1 MLKGE
6 YKVGVLGATGTVGQ
20 RFILHLHNHP
30 FFKLVALGASSRSAG
45 KAYRD
50 VTKWKQ
56 VKQIPESVQRMQ
68 VEECTVEHFQQCDI
82 VFSGLDHDVAGPIE
96 DALRKAH
103 VAVFSN
109 AKNYRRD
116 PLVPLVVPLINTSH
130 YSVLPAQQKSLGL
143 TKGYIVAN
151 ANCSTTALVVP
162 LAALEKAFGPLEQ
175 VQATTLQAISGS
187 GYPGLPSLDILDNV
201 VPYIGSEE
209 DKMEWETYKILGGVS
224 AQNDAFDYHAQ
235 SPLTVSAT
243 CNRVPVI
250 DGHTVC
256 AGVKFASKVKPSPQQ
271 VMEALSAY
279 TCDAQHVGAP
289 SAPQQVITVHQE
301 QDRPQPRL
309 DRDHQNGAG
318 VNVGRVR
325 GDALFDIKFVVLAN
339 NVQIGAATSSV
350 MNAEV
355 AALQGYV

>member
-1 MLKGE
+1 MNKE
-6 YKVGVLGATGTVGQ
+6 FKVGVLGATGTVGQ

-45 KAYRD
+45 QPYIRATR
-50 VTKWKQ
+50 WKQ
-56 VKQIPESVQRMQ
+56 SKPIPESVKD
-68 VEECTVEHFQQCDI
+68 VIIKECTTENFKDCDI

-96 DALRKAH
+96 SGLREAQ

-116 PLVPLVVPLINTSH
+116 PLVPLVVPLINTDH
-130 YSVLPAQQKSLGL
+130 YKIIPAQQEPLGL
-143 TKGYIVAN
+143 KKGYIVAN

-162 LAALEKAFGPLEQ
+162 LAALEKSFGPLEL

-209 DKMEWETYKILGGVS
+209 DKMEWETYKILGGINSDLKSFEYHQASPLKVS
-224 AQNDAFDYHAQ
+224 A
-235 SPLTVSAT
+235 S

-250 DGHTVC
+250 DGHMVC
-256 AGVKFASKVKPSPQQ
+256 ASVKFASPNKPTPEQ
-271 VMEALSAY
+271 VMEAFKNY
-279 TCDAQHVGAP
+279 KCDAQSVGAP
-289 SAPQQVITVHQE
+289 SAPAQVITVHE
-301 QDRPQPRL
+301 EEDRPQPRL

-325 GDALFDIKFVVLAN
+325 EDSIFDIKFVVLAN

>member
-1 MLKGE
+1 M
-6 YKVGVLGATGTVGQ
+6 
-20 RFILHLHNHP
+20 HLYNHP
-30 FFKLVALGASSRSAG
+30 FFKLISLGASSRSAG
-45 KAYRD
+45 KHYAD
-50 VTKWKQ
+50 ATKWKQ
-56 VKQIPESVQRMQ
+56 SKPIPDSVKEMIIK
-68 VEECTVEHFQQCDI
+68 ECTIENFKDCDI
-82 VFSGLDHDVAGPIE
+82 VFSGLDHDIAGPIE
-96 DALRKAH
+96 SGLREAE
-103 VAVFSN
+103 VCVFSN

-116 PLVPLVVPLINTSH
+116 PLVPLVVPLINTDH
-130 YSVLPAQQKSLGL
+130 FKMLKTQQSSLSKPL
-143 TKGYIVAN
+143 KKGYIVAN

-162 LAALEKAFGPLEQ
+162 LAALEKAFGPLES

-209 DKMEWETYKILGGVS
+209 DKMEWETYKILGGI
-224 AQNDAFDYHAQ
+224 NDDLQSFDYHQ
-235 SPLTVSAT
+235 KSPLKVSAT

-250 DGHTVC
+250 DGHLVC
-256 AGVKFASKVKPSPQQ
+256 ASVKFATQNKPSIEA
-271 VMEALSAY
+271 VKEALKNY
-279 TCDAQHVGAP
+279 KCEAQSLGAP
-289 SAPQQVITVHQE
+289 SAPSQVITLHEE

-325 GDALFDIKFVVLAN
+325 EDSIFDIKFVILAN

-355 AALQGYV
+355 AALNNYVA